1 MFPECQAASA
11 YNCGRT
17 TYAILNEALF
27 PHCHNFILEQCMM
40 HSFTLET
47 YGSSGSKMNS
57 GSMHIFD
64 VSNSSKTVTNHFYD
78 IYLTEGVDDA
88 KAASIFESVEELFTK
103 DGLPWENCVSF
114 SMNSKVLWLA
124 STIRSLMVY
133 SKKL

>member
-11 YNCGRT
+11 HNCGRT
-17 TYAILNEALF
+17 IYAIVNEALF
-27 PHCHNFILEQCMM
+27 PHYHNFILEQCMM

-47 YGSSGSKMNS
+47 YGNNGSKMNS

-78 IYLTEGVDDA
+78 IYLTEGVDGA

-103 DGLPWENCVSF
+103 DGLQ
-114 SMNSKVLWLA
+114 
-124 STIRSLMVY
+124 
-133 SKKL
+133 